1 MRKTLTLLRA
11 LLLVEALL
19 ALCRILLLTLGK
31 FLLALSLKRLRLL
44 RLPGL
49 LGLSNVLRLC
59 GLLRLSLL
67 ISVLGVLL
75 LRTLRGKVRLLL
87 IHGSLR
93 LPLKTLLRGRNLGSA
108 ARGSSRSGRCLSL
121 GTTRISRIARIGLGL
136 GARIRR
142 LTLRLT
148 RRLLGARLA

>member
-1 MRKTLTLLRA
+1 M
-11 LLLVEALL
+11 
-19 ALCRILLLTLGK
+19 LTLGI
-31 FLLALSLKRLRLL
+31 KRLRLL

-67 ISVLGVLL
+67 PPVLSVLL
-75 LRTLRGKVRLLL
+75 LRTLRGKARLLL

-108 ARGSSRSGRCLSL
+108 ARGSSRSGRCLGL
-121 GTTRISRIARIGLGL
+121 GTTRISRIAC
-136 GARIRR
+136 IRR

>member
-1 MRKTLTLLRA
+1 M
-11 LLLVEALL
+11 L

-44 RLPGL
+44 RLLGL

-67 ISVLGVLL
+67 PPVLGVLI
-75 LRTLRGKVRLLL
+75 LRTLRGKARLLL

-121 GTTRISRIARIGLGL
+121 STTRISRIAC
-136 GARIRR
+136 IRR

>member
-1 MRKTLTLLRA
+1 M
-11 LLLVEALL
+11 
-19 ALCRILLLTLGK
+19 LTLGK
-31 FLLALSLKRLRLL
+31 FLLALGLVRLRLL

-49 LGLSNVLRLC
+49 LSLSNVLRLC

-67 ISVLGVLL
+67 TPVLGVLI
-75 LRTLRGKVRLLL
+75 LRTLRGKARLLL
-87 IHGSLR
+87 IHRSLR

-121 GTTRISRIARIGLGL
+121 GTTRISRIAC
-136 GARIRR
+136 IRR
-142 LTLRLT
+142 LTLQLT